1 MLLKSY
7 LKSSSLAIVFILSLT
22 LLSSSASAQPD
33 GESLFK
39 TNCASCHNP
48 DKDLTGPALRNV
60 ESKVP
65 SKEWIYKWVKNSAAV
80 IASGDPYANQ
90 IFNEYG
96 QTAMTAFPNLKNEEI
111 DAILEYVNNAP
122 VPGAA
127 APGAATETAGQPA
140 SSSWY
145 FYLTAA
151 LAIILFIAALALRR
165 SNKILQ
171 IRAAIDR
178 GDDVPEPIPFYRNK
192 AWIAVIAVVV
202 FVSLGYSFSNY
213 LIGLGRQQ
221 NYSPKQPIFY
231 SHKVHVGVNQVNC
244 LYCHSSA
251 DKSKMSMVPS
261 TNVCMNCHAAI
272 DEYTGEQLYTNE
284 GKAVN
289 GTAEIAKLY
298 EHAGWDP
305 AKKEYKR
312 DKQGN
317 IMATPIEWVK
327 IHNLPDHVY
336 FNHSQHV
343 KVGDIQCQTCHGDIQ
358 NMDEVY
364 QYNDLS
370 MGWCVNCHRSTKV
383 QFYEKNGFY
392 SNIYSKYQH
401 MLDEHQ
407 IDSVTVD
414 MIGGTECQKC
424 HY

>member
-1 MLLKSY
+1 MLLKNY
-7 LKSSSLAIVFILSLT
+7 LKSSSLAIVFILFLT
-22 LLSSSASAQPD
+22 LSTSPVSAQAD

-48 DKDLTGPALRNV
+48 DKDLTGPALRGAD
-60 ESKVP
+60 SRVP
-65 SKEWIYKWVKNSAAV
+65 SMEWMYKWVRNSAAV
-80 IASGDPYANQ
+80 IASGDAYANDIYNQ
-90 IFNEYG
+90 YN
-96 QTAMTAFPNLKNEEI
+96 QTAMTAFPNLSDEEI
-111 DAILEYVNNAP
+111 DAIISYVNNAP
-122 VPGAA
+122 VPGADA
-127 APGAATETAGQPA
+127 GGATEGTAQST

-145 FYLTAA
+145 IYLTIA
-151 LAIILFIAALALRR
+151 LGIILFITAIALRK
-165 SNKILQ
+165 SNKILS
-171 IRAAIDR
+171 IRAALDK
-178 GDDVPEPIPFYRNK
+178 GEAVEEPIPFYKNK
-192 AWIAVIAVVV
+192 AWIAVIAVVL
-202 FVSLGYSFSNY
+202 FVSAGYTFSNY

-251 DKSKMSMVPS
+251 EKSKMSMVPS

-272 DEYTGEQLYTNE
+272 NEYTGEQLHDNE
-284 GKAVN
+284 GKEVD

-298 EHAGWDP
+298 KYAGWDP
-305 AKKEYKR
+305 VKKEYIR
-312 DKQGN
+312 DKKGN
-317 IMATPIEWVK
+317 ILAQPIEWVK

-343 KVGDIQCQTCHGDIQ
+343 NVGEIQCQTCHGDIQ

-370 MGWCVNCHRSTKV
+370 MGWCVNCHRTTKV
-383 QFYEKNGFY
+383 QFDNKSGYY
-392 SNIYSKYQH
+392 SSIYSKYRKQ
-401 MLDEHQ
+401 LDAHQ
-407 IDSVTVD
+407 IDSVTVE